1 VSSQLVSYKAPN
13 HTIDASVIDIISPT
27 DKVKY
32 SRINPTCGKPKI
44 IIKNTGSTNLTSLK
58 IEYWVNGSTTKEV
71 QIWNGNLDF
80 EEQETVELDAPS
92 SIWDNLL
99 SSNKFYVEI
108 SEPNLSTDENI
119 FNNYINSTFEP
130 TPSYDNV
137 FALWMQTNSGS
148 IGLNQSETSWKI
160 FDRDNNL
167 TYESAGGGNLMI
179 NSQYRDTLIFDDGCY
194 SFIMTDT
201 DDDGIDFWANNDG
214 AGMARFREIG
224 ASWLKVFEGDFGSF
238 IHHEFQ
244 VNNSISNIQ
253 EDLNTWTFYP
263 NPAKNQVTISGVSN
277 GITDLILLDSL
288 GKQLKKITF
297 DINGDFKK
305 NLDLSYLKDGVYML
319 KVITNSE
326 EILKKVVKI

>member
-1 VSSQLVSYKAPN
+1 M
-13 HTIDASVIDIISPT
+13 DAAGTVLFE
-27 DKVKY
+27 
-32 SRINPTCGKPKI
+32 R
-44 IIKNTGSTNLTSLK
+44 TNLQ
-58 IEYWVNGSTTKEV
+58 NTTQYKDTFD
-71 QIWNGNLDF
+71 L
-80 EEQETVELDAPS
+80 AP
-92 SIWDNLL
+92 
-99 SSNKFYVEI
+99 
-108 SEPNLSTDENI
+108 
-119 FNNYINSTFEP
+119 
-130 TPSYDNV
+130 
-137 FALWMQTNSGS
+137 
-148 IGLNQSETSWKI
+148 
-160 FDRDNNL
+160 
-167 TYESAGGGNLMI
+167 
-179 NSQYRDTLIFDDGCY
+179 GCY
-194 SFIMTDT
+194 SIVLTDT

-244 VNNSISNIQ
+244 VNNAITSLKEDINI
-253 EDLNTWTFYP
+253 WTFYP
-263 NPAKNQVTISGVSN
+263 NPAKNQVTISGVSK

>member
-1 VSSQLVSYKAPN
+1 
-13 HTIDASVIDIISPT
+13 
-27 DKVKY
+27 
-32 SRINPTCGKPKI
+32 
-44 IIKNTGSTNLTSLK
+44 
-58 IEYWVNGSTTKEV
+58 
-71 QIWNGNLDF
+71 
-80 EEQETVELDAPS
+80 
-92 SIWDNLL
+92 
-99 SSNKFYVEI
+99 
-108 SEPNLSTDENI
+108 
-119 FNNYINSTFEP
+119 
-130 TPSYDNV
+130 
-137 FALWMQTNSGS
+137 
-148 IGLNQSETSWKI
+148 
-160 FDRDNNL
+160 
-167 TYESAGGGNLMI
+167 MI

-244 VNNSISNIQ
+244 VNNSISYIQ

>member
-1 VSSQLVSYKAPN
+1 
-13 HTIDASVIDIISPT
+13 
-27 DKVKY
+27 
-32 SRINPTCGKPKI
+32 
-44 IIKNTGSTNLTSLK
+44 
-58 IEYWVNGSTTKEV
+58 
-71 QIWNGNLDF
+71 
-80 EEQETVELDAPS
+80 
-92 SIWDNLL
+92 
-99 SSNKFYVEI
+99 
-108 SEPNLSTDENI
+108 
-119 FNNYINSTFEP
+119 
-130 TPSYDNV
+130 
-137 FALWMQTNSGS
+137 
-148 IGLNQSETSWKI
+148 
-160 FDRDNNL
+160 
-167 TYESAGGGNLMI
+167 MI

-194 SFIMTDT
+194 SIIMTDT

-244 VNNSISNIQ
+244 VNNSTSYIQ
-253 EDLNTWTFYP
+253 EDIDTWSFYP

-297 DINGDFKK
+297 DINGEFKK
-305 NLDLSYLKDGVYML
+305 KLDLSYLKDGVYML

>member
-1 VSSQLVSYKAPN
+1 
-13 HTIDASVIDIISPT
+13 
-27 DKVKY
+27 
-32 SRINPTCGKPKI
+32 
-44 IIKNTGSTNLTSLK
+44 
-58 IEYWVNGSTTKEV
+58 
-71 QIWNGNLDF
+71 
-80 EEQETVELDAPS
+80 
-92 SIWDNLL
+92 
-99 SSNKFYVEI
+99 
-108 SEPNLSTDENI
+108 
-119 FNNYINSTFEP
+119 
-130 TPSYDNV
+130 
-137 FALWMQTNSGS
+137 MQTNSGS

-167 TYESAGGGNLMI
+167 TYESASGGNLMI

-244 VNNSISNIQ
+244 VNNSTSYIQ
-253 EDLNTWTFYP
+253 EDINTWSFYP

-305 NLDLSYLKDGVYML
+305 KLDLSYLKDGVYML